1 MYLVSEAPYYRQSLA
16 CAPASSWARTSAVSK
31 TALRSLQITPQIV
44 HGSKSASQ
52 VVKTST
58 SAHVLFLFGLSGLAK
73 QGSAARKLINPILQ
87 LLLFMV
93 AIHATTDLVSH
104 FMTDITYYPEILGP
118 LEKEILAVRGQE
130 AWTKSALSKMQLLD
144 STIKESQR
152 VKPIQISKF
161 MEGVSISTQQQI
173 TDMFPISHDAPLYS
187 RRLHPP

>member
-1 MYLVSEAPYYRQSLA
+1 MAANQLRKWLKPPRLLMSYF
-16 CAPASSWARTSAVSK
+16 SSDCRE
-31 TALRSLQITPQIV
+31 
-44 HGSKSASQ
+44 
-52 VVKTST
+52 
-58 SAHVLFLFGLSGLAK
+58 
-73 QGSAARKLINPILQ
+73 GSAARKLINPILQ

-118 LEKEILAVRGQE
+118 LEEEILAVRGQE